1 MKAFAVMVQILTAPI
16 AVITGLGVVFELLK
30 GESLR
35 VLVYFAVAFL
45 FLMLGCILQTL
56 VEIRADLKK

>member
-1 MKAFAVMVQILTAPI
+1 MKAF

-35 VLVYFAVAFL
+35 MLVYFAVAFL
-45 FLMLGCILQTL
+45 FLMLGCILPTL